1 MREQEFFRG
10 DVAGLSAR
18 DFDGESIKDR
28 TELPDKFPKTGLKE
42 NFRKKLR
49 RGAAAAMAMVALSG
63 PIASHAEEAPVPEV
77 TDTAVVV
84 TPEPTAEVKAE
95 VTAAVKD
102 PEAKVSMEDLKAIFE
117 SYKRN
122 LFAPYKQ
129 ELKDNGCDEGAET
142 GWEARVECGAK
153 WLYAYDKGGD
163 MSMDGNQGGDKFQ
176 NYISRDEITNYIKT
190 GNVGKLKILFNENN
204 EPRMLMVNC
213 SDRVIQGVVDAIDFF
228 KDNGYENIQE
238 VLYDNGEVIYLSSY
252 ENADY
257 GIGSFRITEYGVVC
271 TTMTDK
277 TTKDL
282 EPLSLERANISGL
295 YVESLYIQLLQL
307 KRSVSGMWSLGEEY
321 GHGPSEVSKSLL
333 AGYLFMSI
341 YAENG
346 VYDFKVN
353 GEGLIDMAVN
363 DFGVTYGITL
373 DNLWVKKMTSMVSA
387 ISKPLTGINWDD
399 VPEVKQM
406 RETYLTSN

>member
-129 ELKDNGCDEGAET
+129 ELKDLGCENEARIDFCSKLLYSYDGESKDEGVMKVQNIFKKYIT
-142 GWEARVECGAK
+142 RSQIIS
-153 WLYAYDKGGD
+153 YA
-163 MSMDGNQGGDKFQ
+163 
-176 NYISRDEITNYIKT
+176 KT
-190 GNVGKLKILFNENN
+190 GSGLEVLTNENGD
-204 EPRMLMVNC
+204 PRMLMVN
-213 SDRVIQGVVDAIDFF
+213 STEKITQGVIDSIKSF
-228 KDNGYENIQE
+228 KDNGCTNIQE
-238 VLYDNGEVIYLSSY
+238 VLYNNGAVIYLC
-252 ENADY
+252 ADLDNNMGFGTY
-257 GIGSFRITEYGVVC
+257 SINEFGTICSQMSPKNTA
-271 TTMTDK
+271 
-277 TTKDL
+277 DL
-282 EPLSLERANISGL
+282 DPVTLERTNTACI
-295 YVESLYIQLLQL
+295 YVESIGIAQQQM
-307 KRSVSGMWSLGEEY
+307 RRAVEDMWYFGSFVGDV
-321 GHGPSEVSKSLL
+321 EVTKQLL
-333 AGYLFMSI
+333 AGYAYLGLYDVSGFIGFSLGGSTLI
-341 YAENG
+341 GTG
-346 VYDFKVN
+346 VNTFAPQYDISPTDPRIEKQVAM
-353 GEGLIDMAVN
+353 LTV
-363 DFGVTYGITL
+363 VTE
-373 DNLWVKKMTSMVSA
+373 
-387 ISKPLTGINWDD
+387 PLTGLDWDD
-399 VPEVKQM
+399 VPEIKQM